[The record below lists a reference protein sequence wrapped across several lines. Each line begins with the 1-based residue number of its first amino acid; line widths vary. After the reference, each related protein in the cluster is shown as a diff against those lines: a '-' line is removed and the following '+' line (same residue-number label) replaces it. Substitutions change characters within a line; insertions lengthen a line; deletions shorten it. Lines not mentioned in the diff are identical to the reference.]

1 MSKKSKDSKQHQP
14 SENNPNDEPKVDQ
27 TIDDENLISEEELP
41 TETANEIEEH
51 ATDQQIDEDPQPES
65 PAEEPSEAPQVIV
78 KKGSSVLALLL
89 SLLALGGCGY
99 LFYLKYVAPQND
111 QTQQQMAAI
120 DKQSQSL
127 EQNLNQL
134 DNKFS
139 AQLQKLQ
146 QQLQQQAATITQLQT
161 TSTQQTTQPTTEQL
175 LDRFAE
181 QSELETLQQQ
191 LTEQQQK
198 LKQLKN
204 SWQQTTN
211 SVQPTANQDFR
222 QQTQELNQLLDRN
235 RLLNKLYV
243 IKNLLQI
250 KDFEQAQQQLEQVTQ
265 QLPATVKN
273 QAEQLLQRWQTVQQP
288 NLAAIQKQL
297 NKAKKKASKLSL
309 QVEQQQAK
317 EQEKEAWYNRFV
329 SIKKID
335 QKNNLENSNQLQ
347 LLKIQITQNLLQAE
361 WSLTL
366 QQQQNWQRQLNQAA
380 NLLTQKMPYE
390 QQLQQLLR
398 NLSKQS
404 IAVNPLPSEPLDQ
417 IIEQLKSVMP

>member
-27 TIDDENLISEEELP
+27 TIDDENLSLEEELP

-65 PAEEPSEAPQVIV
+65 PAEKPSEAPQVIV

-127 EQNLNQL
+127 EQDLNQL

-175 LDRFAE
+175 LDHFAE

>member
-27 TIDDENLISEEELP
+27 TIDDENLSLEEELP

-51 ATDQQIDEDPQPES
+51 ATDQQIDEDSQPES
-65 PAEEPSEAPQVIV
+65 PAEEPSETPQVIV

-127 EQNLNQL
+127 EQDLNQL

-317 EQEKEAWYNRFV
+317 EQEKEAWYNRFI

-366 QQQQNWQRQLNQAA
+366 QQQQNWQRQLNQAT